1 MEEYI
6 RGIADA
12 GVKVILS
19 GGAFGE
25 MAMHFIEKVCAG
37 FVSLAV
43 ARNDIEWSERQGSHC
58 VLACEVV
65 LCGQESRRLLISNWN
80 GDGASCLSWPLTT
93 VPYHAHVLLPALQYN
108 IMAIRVPS
116 KFELM
121 RLCKSTNTTARST
134 LGTPTP
140 DEIGFA
146 KSISVQEIGGSNCV
160 VLSQDSSVGKISTVV
175 LRGSTEGFLDDVE
188 RAVNDAVNCYKALG
202 RDSRAVPAAG
212 AAEIEIARRIAEYG
226 LKQTGLDQYAIV
238 KYAEAFEVRCWD
250 TEDRGQLGDTGQGVG
265 SRVLPWQQV
274 SVSC

>member
-1 MEEYI
+1 
-6 RGIADA
+6 
-12 GVKVILS
+12 
-19 GGAFGE
+19 
-25 MAMHFIEKVCAG
+25 
-37 FVSLAV
+37 
-43 ARNDIEWSERQGSHC
+43 
-58 VLACEVV
+58 
-65 LCGQESRRLLISNWN
+65 
-80 GDGASCLSWPLTT
+80 
-93 VPYHAHVLLPALQYN
+93 
-108 IMAIRVPS
+108 MAIRVPS

-250 TEDRGQLGDTGQGVG
+250 TKDRGQEGDTGQGVG
-265 SRVLPWQQV
+265 SRVLP
-274 SVSC
+274 